1 MQRLFQIL
9 AVILAGIAAYFFW
22 QDDTSKSFVAG
33 VLAAVSFFLSVRF
46 QVSERMRQREAE
58 EEETWNEEDE
68 FEEENPETPQ
78 LNEIPANEQINN
90 GQLTTDN
97 EPKI

>member
-9 AVILAGIAAYFFW
+9 AVVLAGIAAYFFW
-22 QDDTSKSFVAG
+22 RDNTEISFIAG
-33 VLAAVSFFLSVRF
+33 VFAAVSFFLSVRF
-46 QVSERMRQREAE
+46 QIRDRMRQREAE
-58 EEETWNEEDE
+58 EGEI
-68 FEEENPETPQ
+68 EEENSEMPQ

-90 GQLTTDN
+90 EQRTTDK